1 MKKLLLCAAALLVS
15 SGIFAQQELV
25 IDDFFGNAST
35 GIGLASAQP
44 DWGSGVSVI
53 SYEDDQ
59 LRSDFNWIHA
69 DWYPR
74 VVWYDFN
81 DYQDLS
87 ALPYMHIKFMV
98 TDNVNDIIPVRFDLF
113 GDGAEPYLDTI
124 RTRMETN
131 GNPWTF
137 EANKDEWYEIS
148 DDFLANNRYWCL
160 YWNGNIP
167 ATRVDSSMV
176 NGFEAFSHY
185 GDAKYNGQDGTMFI
199 DYIIMSDSPT
209 LTGIEEVLFGQKNAF
224 GLAVYPN
231 PASEYLNINAENTIS
246 VIRIM
251 DTSGKIIVAL
261 NDVNEKKCTLSLFS
275 YAQGLYIVSVT
286 DIKGNTVNR
295 KVQVR

>member
-1 MKKLLLCAAALLVS
+1 MAAAWLVS
-15 SGIFAQQELV
+15 VGIYAQQELV
-25 IDDFFGNAST
+25 IDDFFGDGST
-35 GIGLASAQP
+35 GIGMASAQP

-53 SYEDDQ
+53 SYENDQ

-74 VVWYDFN
+74 VVWYDFD

-87 ALPYMHIKFMV
+87 ALPYLHIKFMV
-98 TDNVNDIIPVRFDLF
+98 TDAVNETIPVRFDLF
-113 GDGAEPYLDTI
+113 GDGAEPYQDTI

-137 EANKDEWYEIS
+137 EATKDEWYALS
-148 DDFLANNRYWCL
+148 DDFIANNRYYCT
-160 YWNGNIP
+160 YWNGDIP
-167 ATRVDSSMV
+167 ATRVDSTLI

-185 GDAKYNGQDGTMFI
+185 GQAKYNNQDGTMFI

-209 LTGIEEVLFGQKNAF
+209 LTGIEDVLLGKRNAF

-231 PASEYLNINAENTIS
+231 PVADILNINAENTIS
-246 VIRIM
+246 AIRVM
-251 DTSGKIIVAL
+251 DASGKIL
-261 NDVNEKKCTLSLFS
+261 YTGSNVNERKCTLSFSS
-275 YAQGLYIVSVT
+275 YAKGLYVVSVT
-286 DIKGNTVNR
+286 DTKGNTVNK